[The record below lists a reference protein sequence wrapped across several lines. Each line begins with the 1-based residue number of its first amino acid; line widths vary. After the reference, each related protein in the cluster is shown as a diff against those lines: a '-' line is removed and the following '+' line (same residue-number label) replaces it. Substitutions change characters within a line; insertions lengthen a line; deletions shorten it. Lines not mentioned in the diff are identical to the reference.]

1 MEELKEFILKA
12 LQWSSG
18 LTTEE
23 VVKEV
28 EAEAPEATPAEIR
41 EALLQLL
48 KDGKIEKVPEPSK
61 MKFVFRI
68 K

>member
-1 MEELKEFILKA
+1 MEELKELILKA
-12 LQWSSG
+12 LQRRSG

-23 VVKEV
+23 VIKKV
-28 EAEAPEATPAEIR
+28 EAEVPEATPSEVR

-61 MKFVFRI
+61 MKFIFRI

>member
-1 MEELKEFILKA
+1 MEELKELILKA
-12 LQWSSG
+12 LQRRSG

-23 VVKEV
+23 VIKEV
-28 EAEAPEATPAEIR
+28 EAEVPEATPSEVR

-61 MKFVFRI
+61 MKFIFRI

>member
-1 MEELKEFILKA
+1 MEELKELILKA
-12 LQWSSG
+12 LQRRSG

-23 VVKEV
+23 VIKEV
-28 EAEAPEATPAEIR
+28 EAEVPEATPAEVR

-61 MKFVFRI
+61 MKFIFRI